1 MRFRDST
8 DDGEAEACPP
18 SGGLLAEEGIEGVFE
33 RRMPEAWTVVLNQKR
48 PSAIERVD

>member
-8 DDGEAEACPP
+8 DDCEAEACPP
-18 SGGLLAEEGIEGVFE
+18 SGGLLAEEGIKGVFE
-33 RRMPEAWTVVLNQKR
+33 RCMPETGTVILNQKR